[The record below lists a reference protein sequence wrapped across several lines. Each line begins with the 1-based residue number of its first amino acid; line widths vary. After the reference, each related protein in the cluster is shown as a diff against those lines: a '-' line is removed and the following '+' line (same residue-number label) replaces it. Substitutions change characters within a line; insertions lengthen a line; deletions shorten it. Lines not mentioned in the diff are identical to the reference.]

1 MLINLL
7 HDSDSSSH
15 HGPIKVLDNVKAVK
29 DNLGIWKE
37 LLDNWDVSSGH
48 IASDDLDCLPRLS
61 RVLVE
66 IVFDRRL
73 AIIFQDCDD
82 FSSLIIL
89 SNEGEFPFVSCEFIP
104 R

>member
-1 MLINLL
+1 MLVNLL
-7 HDSDSSSH
+7 HDSDSSSRH
-15 HGPIKVLDNVKAVK
+15 SPIKVLDNVKAVK

-48 IASDDLDCLPRLS
+48 IASDDFDCLPRLS

-82 FSSLIIL
+82 FSSLIII
-89 SNEGEFPFVSCEFIP
+89 EQ
-104 R
+104 

>member
-1 MLINLL
+1 MLIKLF
-7 HDSDSSSH
+7 HDSDSSGH
-15 HGPIKVLDNVKAVK
+15 HGPIKVLDNVEAIE
-29 DNLGIWKE
+29 DDFFIWKE
-37 LLDNWDVSSGH
+37 LFNDGDVSSGH
-48 IASDDLDCLPRLS
+48 IASNDFDGLSSLP

-89 SNEGEFPFVSCEFIP
+89 GNEGQFSFVS
-104 R
+104 